1 MNGVGFL
8 GRQNGR
14 GSGGGFNGNHG
25 RPLGGGNNVAMG
37 AEVVNGLGKKIGTPK
52 VSEVTDKHEILTIN
66 LIQSIIYHAYMYKQ
80 SNLL

>member
-37 AEVVNGLGKKIGTPK
+37 AEVVNGLGKKK
-52 VSEVTDKHEILTIN
+52 LVHQKFRRSRIN
-66 LIQSIIYHAYMYKQ
+66 TKF
-80 SNLL
+80 

>member
-37 AEVVNGLGKKIGTPK
+37 AEVVNGLGEKNWYTKSFGG
-52 VSEVTDKHEILTIN
+52 HG
-66 LIQSIIYHAYMYKQ
+66 
-80 SNLL
+80 